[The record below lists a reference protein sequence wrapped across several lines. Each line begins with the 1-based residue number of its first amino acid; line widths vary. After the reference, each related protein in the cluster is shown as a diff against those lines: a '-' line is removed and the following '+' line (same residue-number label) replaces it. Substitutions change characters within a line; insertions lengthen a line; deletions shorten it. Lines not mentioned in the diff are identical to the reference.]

1 MKDTRKLYKV
11 DNFNSFTGIIT
22 PYRKVFHCD
31 NKNYPFKTSSKEY
44 KNKINNKNNNT
55 MNIKNLSDKIVHT
68 LKLPCK
74 RYHGTNLI
82 NSIKASTKKSFPEF
96 HDVRIL
102 TGTKLSSQF
111 NIKDNTNEQRKNA

>member
-1 MKDTRKLYKV
+1 MI
-11 DNFNSFTGIIT
+11 N
-22 PYRKVFHCD
+22 

-44 KNKINNKNNNT
+44 KNKINNKNNNN

>member
-1 MKDTRKLYKV
+1 
-11 DNFNSFTGIIT
+11 
-22 PYRKVFHCD
+22 
-31 NKNYPFKTSSKEY
+31 
-44 KNKINNKNNNT
+44 

-102 TGTKLSSQF
+102 TGTKLSSHF
-111 NIKDNTNEQRKNA
+111 NIKDNTNEQRKNAQVILVGVRPRIALIVTQEKQLGV